1 MQRDVS
7 TDRYRDNVSQGVV
20 MSDFEID
27 NSMSMTGPG
36 LVFCN
41 QRRIEYFSDFY
52 QAIDAPSHI
61 AAGSMWKHHDS
72 VYQREILRDYM

>member
-1 MQRDVS
+1 MS
-7 TDRYRDNVSQGVV
+7 GV
-20 MSDFEID
+20 EID
-27 NSMSMTGPG
+27 SSMSMTGPG

-41 QRRIEYFSDFY
+41 QRRTEYFIDFY

-61 AAGSMWKHHDS
+61 AAGSIWKHHGR